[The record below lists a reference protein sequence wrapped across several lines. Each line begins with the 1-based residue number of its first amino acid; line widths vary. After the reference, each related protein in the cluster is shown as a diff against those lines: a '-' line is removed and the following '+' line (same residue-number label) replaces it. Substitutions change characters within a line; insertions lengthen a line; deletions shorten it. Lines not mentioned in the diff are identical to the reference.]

1 MKTKLIITAL
11 FVSAFFTPAEACEAQ
26 RSAAARAEFMRTHVC
41 PKDNKIH
48 TPKQGCK
55 GYVID
60 HITPLCAG
68 GRDHPSNMQYQE
80 YYASLKKDTLERKQC
95 RALKKADRH

>member
-1 MKTKLIITAL
+1 MNRKFIIAAAL
-11 FVSAFFTPAEACEAQ
+11 LVSAFFHPAAEASK

-41 PKDNKIH
+41 PVDNKIH

-60 HITPLCAG
+60 HIIPLCAG
-68 GRDHPSNMQYQE
+68 GRDHPANMQYQE
-80 YYASLKKDTLERKQC
+80 YYASLKKDVVERKQC
-95 RALKKADRH
+95 RALRT